1 MMARTNFTTTPRPD
15 ARFRPQIEAAAAGGA
30 DRDLMLLRLT
40 LRDATLMSRDPETP
54 LADISYADGEMRF
67 LGVRVAKGGVAESS
81 LDLG

>member
-1 MMARTNFTTTPRPD
+1 MRTTITKTGTPD

-30 DRDLMLLRLT
+30 DPAQMLLRLT
-40 LRDATLMSRDPETP
+40 LRDANLMSRDPETP

>member
-1 MMARTNFTTTPRPD
+1 MARTTFTAMARPD

-30 DRDLMLLRLT
+30 DREQMLLRLT
-40 LRDATLMSRDPETP
+40 LRDANLMSRDPETP
-54 LADISYADGEMRF
+54 VADISYLGGEMRF